1 MLREMDIYQVDA
13 FTDVLFGGNPAGVMP
28 DATGL
33 SDDVMQK
40 IAREM
45 ALSETAFII
54 DMRQKEEAAGGP
66 DSVVRGRAPT
76 VCGRDPAISGRDPT
90 VCGSDL
96 ADFHVRFFTPWNEV
110 DLCGHATIGSFWLL
124 AELGIFRLGEGE
136 TRVFQ
141 QTKAGCL
148 PVDITG
154 GCEGKPARVMM
165 TQNVPTVVGELAHD
179 EIVELE
185 GILGAPKGSVTGF
198 KALKGAVPQVVTTGL
213 PDLIVPVVSREAL
226 LSMRP
231 NMAALIDF
239 CNARKI
245 ISVHAFSL
253 ETLDPASTVH
263 CRDFSPAVG
272 VPEESAT
279 GTASGATGGYLVLN
293 RLVKVR
299 EPVTKIVCEQGYI
312 LKRPSII
319 HVEVESK
326 GSQVT
331 GVRVGGSAVI
341 AIRGKVQ
348 VPQ

>member
-1 MLREMDIYQVDA
+1 MREMDIYQVDA

-33 SDDVMQK
+33 SEDIMQK

-54 DMRQKEEAAGGP
+54 DT
-66 DSVVRGRAPT
+66 RGRAP
-76 VCGRDPAISGRDPT
+76 VADGGVPVVDGGDR
-90 VCGSDL
+90 
-96 ADFHVRFFTPWNEV
+96 ADFEVRFFTPWNEV

-124 AELGIFRLGEGE
+124 AELGVIRLGEGE

-141 QTKAGCL
+141 KTKAGTL
-148 PVDITG
+148 PVDILG

-165 TQNVPTVVGELAHD
+165 TQIVPTIVARPTHEEV
-179 EIVELE
+179 VELE
-185 GILGAPKGSVTGF
+185 GILGAPKGCVTGF
-198 KALKGAVPQVVTTGL
+198 RALKGAVPQVVSTGL

-245 ISVHAFSL
+245 MSVHAFSL
-253 ETLDPASTVH
+253 ETLDPAATVH

-279 GTASGATGGYLVLN
+279 GTASGATGSYLVFN
-293 RLVKVR
+293 RLVEVR
-299 EPVTKIVCEQGYI
+299 EPVTKIVCEQGHI
-312 LKRPSII
+312 LKRPSTI
-319 HVEVESK
+319 HVEVESR
-326 GSQVT
+326 GGRVS
-331 GVRVGGSAVI
+331 GVRVGGSAVT
-341 AIRGKVQ
+341 AMRGKMQ
-348 VPQ
+348 VP

>member
-1 MLREMDIYQVDA
+1 MKEIDIYQVDA
-13 FTDVLFGGNPAGVMP
+13 FTDVIFGGNPAGVVP

-33 SDDVMQK
+33 SEDVMQK

-54 DMRQKEEAAGGP
+54 DKRVAAGGP
-66 DSVVRGRAPT
+66 
-76 VCGRDPAISGRDPT
+76 PAKQG
-90 VCGSDL
+90 
-96 ADFHVRFFTPWNEV
+96 ADFDVRFFTPWNEV

-124 AELGIFRLGEGE
+124 AELGMVRLGEGE

-141 QTKAGCL
+141 QTKAGVL
-148 PVDITG
+148 PVDIAG
-154 GCEGKPARVMM
+154 GCEGAPARVMM
-165 TQNVPTVVGELAHD
+165 TQNVPTVVMEPTRD
-179 EIVELE
+179 EIAQLE
-185 GILGAPKGSVTGF
+185 GILGAPAGSVTGF
-198 KALKGAVPQVVTTGL
+198 TGHDGVRRVPQVVSTGL
-213 PDLIVPVVSREAL
+213 PDLIVPVASREAL

-245 ISVHAFSL
+245 ISVHCFSL

-293 RLVKVR
+293 RLVPVK
-299 EPVTKIVCEQGYI
+299 EPLTKIVCEQGYI
-312 LKRPSII
+312 LKRPSTI
-319 HVEVESK
+319 HVEVESH
-326 GSQVT
+326 GGQVR
-331 GVRVGGSAVI
+331 GVRVGGSAVT
-341 AIRGKVQ
+341 AIKGKVR
-348 VPQ
+348 VP